1 MNFELRGFEDTRYVP
16 KKLSEQT
23 VSCPV
28 CNTETRLSIYT
39 HDVPIVGTLLLFIL
53 TCPNCGYRHRDIVPL
68 THAGKHI
75 RIVIKLSKPQ
85 ALNTLLYR
93 SPYANILIPE
103 LDVEIS
109 AGPANPGEVTT
120 PEALLLKLAE
130 TLFPLCTSVDN
141 SEKCFDVVNKLVQAA
156 NGEIVLTL
164 VIDDPSGL
172 STVLKASECE
182 YSIVVES

>member
-1 MNFELRGFEDTRYVP
+1 MDFELRGFEDTRYVP

-23 VSCPV
+23 IPCPI
-28 CNTETRLSIYT
+28 CNTETKLSIYA
-39 HDVPIVGTLLLFIL
+39 HDVPVVGTLLLFVL
-53 TCPNCGYRHRDIVPL
+53 TCPSCGYRYRDSVPL
-68 THAGKHI
+68 AHAGKHV
-75 RIVIKLSKPQ
+75 RITIKLNKPQ

-93 SPYANILIPE
+93 SPYANVSIPE

-109 AGPANPGEVTT
+109 AGPANPGEITT

-130 TLFPLCTSVDN
+130 TLFPLCTTIEN
-141 SEKCFDVVNKLVQAA
+141 PEKCFDVVNKLVQAA
-156 NGEIVLTL
+156 NGEIEVTL

-172 STVLKASECE
+172 STILRANECE

>member
-1 MNFELRGFEDTRYVP
+1 MGFELRGFEDTRYVP
-16 KKLSEQT
+16 KKLSEQII
-23 VSCPV
+23 SCPV
-28 CNTETRLSIYT
+28 CNTETRLNIYA
-39 HDVPIVGTLLLFIL
+39 HDVPVVGTLLLFVL
-53 TCPNCGYRHRDIVPL
+53 TCPSCGYRYRDIVPL
-68 THAGKHI
+68 IHAGKHI

-93 SPYANILIPE
+93 SPYANISIPE

-130 TLFPLCTSVDN
+130 TLFPLCTTVDN

-156 NGEIVLTL
+156 NGEFVLTL
-164 VIDDPSGL
+164 VIEDPSGL
-172 STVLKASECE
+172 STILKANECE
-182 YSIVVES
+182 YSIIVES